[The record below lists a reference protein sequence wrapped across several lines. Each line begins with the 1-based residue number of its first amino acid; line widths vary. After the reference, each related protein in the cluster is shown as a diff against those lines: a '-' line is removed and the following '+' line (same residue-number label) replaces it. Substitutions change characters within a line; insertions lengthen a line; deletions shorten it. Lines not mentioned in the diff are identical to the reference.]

1 MSLQQTHQLLLSQ
14 TQAVSRVELEL
25 QTKAEQYQV
34 SIRVLAQA
42 ELFFLFTHTNAK
54 LTTFGEMFFH
64 YYYAL
69 CLLHYIIY

>member
-42 ELFFLFTHTNAK
+42 ELFFN
-54 LTTFGEMFFH
+54 
-64 YYYAL
+64 
-69 CLLHYIIY
+69 LHIQMLN